1 MTPPR
6 QRRAAFMREIGES
19 KIDMGLM
26 APMSQD
32 AMDASLYA
40 AVLEDD
46 PLAVRRMAGTK
57 ADPDMEADGKLGEPS
72 GRLLHFAVRH
82 ASLKTVIA
90 LLHLGADPS
99 LRDEEGR
106 TPRDVALDRA
116 GPYRRMRTVLD
127 LWEKKQRAVLS
138 SPAEDMD
145 GGEEAAALE
154 RAAS

>member
-6 QRRAAFMREIGES
+6 QRRAAFLREIGES
-19 KIDMGLM
+19 KIDMGLL

-32 AMDASLYA
+32 AMDASLYL

-46 PLAVRRMAGTK
+46 PVAVRRMAGTK
-57 ADPDMEADGKLGEPS
+57 ADPDMDADGKLGEPS

-90 LLHLGADPS
+90 LLHLGANPALPDA
-99 LRDEEGR
+99 EGR
-106 TPRDVALDRA
+106 TPREVAFERVA
-116 GPYRRMRTVLD
+116 SGRRIRTVLE
-127 LWEKKQRAVLS
+127 LWEKKQRAVRS
-138 SPAEDMD
+138 SPAEDMEIA
-145 GGEEAAALE
+145 EETPVFE

>member
-32 AMDASLYA
+32 AMDASLYT

-46 PLAVRRMAGTK
+46 HLAVRRMAGTK
-57 ADPDMEADGKLGEPS
+57 ADPDMEADGKLGEPT

-90 LLHLGADPS
+90 LLHLGANPS
-99 LRDEEGR
+99 LVDAEGR
-106 TPRDVALDRA
+106 TPREVARERPA
-116 GPYRRMRTVLD
+116 MARRMRTVLE

-138 SPAEDMD
+138 APAENMD
-145 GGEEAAALE
+145 GEEETSALE